1 MKKTQLIFCTKRQ
14 NIKFILLLCFLMFSI
29 TRIGA
34 QNTGYDVS
42 GMVTNNKGEPV
53 IGASIIEKGTTN
65 GAITSINGSYSMKIS
80 GRDAVLMFTSLG
92 MIPQELRVSGRNT
105 IDVILQEDNFLLDEL
120 VVIGYGQ
127 MKRSDLTGSISSLKA
142 DVIENKTI
150 ASVDNALRGLIAGVS
165 VRQNNG
171 QPGGGA
177 SIRIRGTTSI
187 NGTNEPLYVIDG
199 VPLLR
204 ENIADG
210 QGLVINP
217 LSSINV
223 NDIESI
229 EVLKDA
235 SASAIYGARGAN
247 GVILITTKKGKVE
260 GKNEV
265 VYNYTF
271 SQQRIDK
278 VYKLLDGPQ
287 LAQLL
292 KEAYENAN
300 MSVPA
305 YCQDPASVVTRT
317 NWLDEIF
324 RTASTQNH
332 QIRFTGSSKNTTYNL
347 SGGYFNQEGILI
359 NTSLNRYTF
368 RGQINSDIK
377 SFISVG
383 SNIAYSQVE
392 TKGYDNAARNLSL
405 ISMAMDMNPAV
416 PIYDENGNYTFRNNL
431 SSSTGVY
438 GGNPVATAYETDMR
452 NNNNRFT
459 GDMFMDVKF
468 FNNKLIFKTLFGV
481 DDIFSSDRLF
491 FPKDLAI
498 SSDGPGK
505 GRATSYTTKSWSWEN
520 TLTYRNEWKN
530 KHSLSVMLGQTAQKM
545 FQEVLRLEI
554 KDFVDDRL
562 GYYDLS
568 LGNNKWLTQTP
579 AKGWAMLSYI
589 GRFYY
594 AYDNRYLITLTGRID
609 GSSKFGA
616 NKKYG
621 FFPSAAVAWRLSEE
635 DFMKDIDPVSNLKLR
650 LSYGVVGNEGIA
662 PYQSQ
667 GTLVAVSV
675 PFGSGINGGG
685 LAPMTMPNADLAWES
700 TEQYNVGVDIGLFK
714 NRFNIVADYYLKYTS
729 NLLYQVD
736 MPLISGY
743 YFSMRN
749 LGELSNKGFELSISG
764 NPVNN
769 TNLRWTSTF
778 NFDTNVTRIEKLN
791 IAKVESAGT
800 ERTRLVV
807 GEKFNNIYG
816 YKTNG
821 IAQLDE
827 DLTQVAQLANRPMV
841 AGEQKYV
848 DVNNDGIINI
858 DDQVALGNLAP
869 KFSYGFN
876 NSFIINKKININLFI
891 EGTYGNKVINDTRRL
906 LELMDGARNNLS
918 TTLDRWTP
926 ANPNASLPRADA
938 VFNSGSFSDRWVED
952 GSYLRIRDFTIGYT
966 VPAKYL
972 KNIASI
978 NVYCSA
984 ENLWTW
990 TKYSGYDPSIGAG
1003 IDNNLYPTSRKY
1015 SLGVSIVF

>member
-1 MKKTQLIFCTKRQ
+1 MKKTQSNFCKKGQ
-14 NIKFILLLCFLMFSI
+14 NIKFILLVCFLMFSI
-29 TRIGA
+29 SRIAA
-34 QNTGYDVS
+34 QNTGQDVS
-42 GMVTNNKGEPV
+42 GMITDKNGEPV
-53 IGASIIEKGTTN
+53 IGASITEKGTTN
-65 GAITSINGSYSMKIS
+65 GTVTSVNGNYSIKVS
-80 GRDAVLMFTSLG
+80 GRNAVLTFNSLG
-92 MIPQELRVSGRNT
+92 MIPQELQVSGRNT
-105 IDVILQEDNFLLDEL
+105 IDIILQEDILSLNDL
-120 VVIGYGQ
+120 VVIGYGH

-165 VRQNNG
+165 VRQNDG

-204 ENIADG
+204 EKIQED
-210 QGLVINP
+210 QGLIINP
-217 LSSINV
+217 LSSLNV

-247 GVILITTKKGKVE
+247 GVILITTKRGKE
-260 GKNEV
+260 GGKNEV
-265 VYNYTF
+265 TYNYTF
-271 SQQRIDK
+271 SQQKVEK

-287 LAQLL
+287 LAQLM
-292 KEAYENAN
+292 KEAYENAKLA
-300 MSVPA
+300 VPA

-317 NWLDEIF
+317 DWLDEIF
-324 RTASTQNH
+324 RTASTHNH
-332 QIRFTGSSKNTTYNL
+332 QIRFTGSSKGTTYNL
-347 SGGYFNQEGILI
+347 SAGYFNQEGLLI
-359 NTSLNRYTF
+359 STDLNRFTF
-368 RGQINSDIK
+368 RGQINADVNK
-377 SFISVG
+377 YISVG
-383 SNIAYSQVE
+383 SNIGYSQVE
-392 TKGYDNAARNLSL
+392 TEGYDNAARNLSL

-416 PIYDENGNYTFRNNL
+416 PVYDENGNYTFRNNL
-431 SSSTGVY
+431 SSSTGVN
-438 GGNPVATAYETDMR
+438 GGNPVATAHKADMK
-452 NNNNRFT
+452 NNNNRFI
-459 GDMFMDVKF
+459 GDLFTDVKL

-481 DDIFSSDRLF
+481 DHIFTSDRFYL
-491 FPKDLAI
+491 PSDLAV

-505 GRATSYTTKSWSWEN
+505 GRASAYSTKSWSWEN
-520 TLTYRNEWKN
+520 TLTYRNEWN
-530 KHSLSVMLGQTAQKM
+530 KHNFSAMLGQTAQKM
-545 FQEVLRLEI
+545 FQDVLRLEI
-554 KDFVDDRL
+554 KDFEDDRL

-568 LGNNKWLTQTP
+568 LGKEKWLTQTP
-579 AKGWAMLSYI
+579 AQGWAMLSYI
-589 GRFYY
+589 GRFHYT
-594 AYDNRYLITLTGRID
+594 YDNRYLITLTGRID
-609 GSSKFGA
+609 GSSKFGT

-621 FFPSAAVAWRLSEE
+621 FFPSTAVAWRLSEE
-635 DFMKDIDPVSNLKLR
+635 DFMKDVDPVSNLKLR

-667 GTLVAVSV
+667 GTLVSVSV
-675 PFGSGINGGG
+675 PFGPSVNGGG

-700 TEQYNVGVDIGLFK
+700 TKQYDAGMDIGLL
-714 NRFNIVADYYLKYTS
+714 NSRINIVADVYLKYTS
-729 NLLYQVD
+729 NLLYRVD

-743 YFSMRN
+743 NFSMRN
-749 LGELSNKGFELSISG
+749 LGELSNKGFELSISSV
-764 NPVNN
+764 PVNN
-769 TNLRWTSTF
+769 SQFKWTSTL

-791 IAKVESAGT
+791 IADGESAGT
-800 ERTRLVV
+800 GRTRLVV

-827 DLTQVAQLANRPMV
+827 DLTQVAQLANRPLV

-848 DVNNDGIINI
+848 DVRSDGIINI
-858 DDQVALGNLAP
+858 NDQAALGNLAP

-876 NSFIINKKININLFI
+876 NSFIVNKRISINLFI
-891 EGTYGNKVINDTRRL
+891 EGTYGNKIINDTRRL
-906 LELMDGARNNLS
+906 LELMDGARNNLI

-938 VFNSGSFSDRWVED
+938 VYNSGSFSDRWVED

-972 KNIASI
+972 KNIASVNI
-978 NVYCSA
+978 YGSA

-1003 IDNNLYPTSRKY
+1003 VDNNLYPTSRKY
-1015 SLGVSIVF
+1015 SLGVSMVF